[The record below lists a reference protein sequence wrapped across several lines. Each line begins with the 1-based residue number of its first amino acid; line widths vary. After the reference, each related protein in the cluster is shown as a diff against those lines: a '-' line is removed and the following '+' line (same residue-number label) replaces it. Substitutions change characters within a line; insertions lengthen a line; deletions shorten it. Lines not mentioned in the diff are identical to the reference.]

1 MIKGETCPFSIK
13 YNTSENLKI
22 TIKDNIGMPLIGL
35 TVELYYYGKPYG
47 TYISNNDIQPLASLT
62 TDENAEIILNNV
74 PMGYYKIKIYQ
85 FGILQV
91 VTTVNTYEENHL
103 ITSIIHFP
111 SWILIFCIFNLF
123 VFALGYRLHQKNK
136 KR

>member
-1 MIKGETCPFSIK
+1 
-13 YNTSENLKI
+13 
-22 TIKDNIGMPLIGL
+22 
-35 TVELYYYGKPYG
+35 
-47 TYISNNDIQPLASLT
+47 
-62 TDENAEIILNNV
+62 
-74 PMGYYKIKIYQ
+74 MGYYTIKIYQ

-111 SWILIFCIFNLF
+111 SWILIFGIFSLLI
-123 VFALGYRLHQKNK
+123 FALGYRLHQKNK